1 MNENYVFK
9 SYFPLRFISLL
20 CVHVCTCVHIHNGGY
35 MPATVERSEN
45 NFVELVPF
53 LCLFC
58 LFSIDFINWVPQ
70 YFCSVSYFCCYILIP
85 CFLDSASFRVVS
97 FLSLFPP
104 SYIFPGVY
112 VHVSVCS
119 LSGWWGAGVRW
130 VSASLSWQRGWLCLS
145 YLLCA
150 LGTCTARPVVLLIFM
165 KVQVQ
170 MRGEDQLVTMVTAKA
185 S

>member
-1 MNENYVFK
+1 
-9 SYFPLRFISLL
+9 
-20 CVHVCTCVHIHNGGY
+20 

-112 VHVSVCS
+112 GHVSVCVCVCVCVY
-119 LSGWWGAGVRW
+119 GCMCV
-130 VSASLSWQRGWLCLS
+130 WLCMCVWVCMCAYACVYIGIHVFEHARGVNLACHS
-145 YLLCA
+145 PRASHSVFFNIYLFYVYECSTSMH
-150 LGTCTARPVVLLIFM
+150 TCMTE
-165 KVQVQ
+165 
-170 MRGEDQLVTMVTAKA
+170 EDIKSHYRWL
-185 S
+185 